1 MHYIIGTTITVNTE
15 PQQSSGPR
23 SVGSA
28 PAKRVVNTEY
38 FEPGK
43 QYTIYYIK
51 KMDGGIMYTFNE
63 ENTGDKISV
72 TFGSAREADMYIA
85 RILGEKLPNYE
96 DFYSKSN

>member
-1 MHYIIGTTITVNTE
+1 
-15 PQQSSGPR
+15 
-23 SVGSA
+23 
-28 PAKRVVNTEY
+28 
-38 FEPGK
+38 
-43 QYTIYYIK
+43 
-51 KMDGGIMYTFNE
+51 MDGGIMYTFNE